1 LTALPTSRWK
11 PVPLW
16 RTIPRRILMRSRLG
30 RRLWW
35 HTRGRN
41 SELDFWRAWLVG
53 ALGAEEWESDRVR
66 RFSPAAEIEDPLL
79 RAAIDRLPQR
89 EISILDVGAGPVT
102 KVGYTHPRRDLTIV
116 PVDPLADDYDRL
128 LRAAGLEPPVRTI
141 RVAGGHLLDRFGPE
155 HFDIAYATN
164 SLDHSDDPMSIIEN
178 MVGVVRTGGSVLLRH
193 ARNEGEEKRYEGLH
207 QWNFDVVEQ
216 ELVVWNGAATVS
228 VREALGDRAAVEAWI
243 EDDGGPGQVLVRMVV
258 APS

>member
-1 LTALPTSRWK
+1 
-11 PVPLW
+11 
-16 RTIPRRILMRSRLG
+16 MHSRLG

-35 HTRGRN
+35 HARGRK

-53 ALGAEEWESDRVR
+53 APGAEEWESDRVR
-66 RFSPAAEIEDPLL
+66 RFSPDAAIQDQLL
-79 RAAIDRLPQR
+79 RTAIDRLPSR

-102 KVGYTHPRRDLTIV
+102 KVGYTYPEKNLTIV

-141 RVAGGHLLDRFGPE
+141 RVAGGRLLEHFGSE
-155 HFDIAYATN
+155 HFDLAYATN

-178 MVGVVRTGGSVLLRH
+178 MVGVVHKGGSVLLRH

-207 QWNFDVVEQ
+207 QWNFDIVEQ
-216 ELVVWNGAATVS
+216 ELIVWNGAATVN
-228 VREALGDRAAVEAWI
+228 VRAALGDRVAVEAWI

-258 APS
+258 AAS